1 MHHLLLYGRGL
12 NTDKTVRYLYFSR
25 YNKVGVIQMSILNE
39 ARAID
44 LGLNSVKDNDEL
56 GVLRSIDFLTEQGT
70 KYINKGLEPDAKR
83 AIISIRDLGNAA
95 ALQKMEL
102 GVLISLISLG
112 RMAEAAREQ
121 KMSDTGFSIIYS
133 LYAVGKSAVGQEM
146 EAAVRITVAYLG
158 EIASSAS
165 LHRMKRESLVSS
177 LAIGAIG
184 KETSRQKIARIPE
197 NGGLLSPASGI
208 LQSLPLANEPFFPE
222 LQGTLGFL
230 MEHRGDISPLQHMP
244 VSSEPQF
251 ISNDFRNFE
260 NIIIKTADALG
271 TIMLEP
277 KEKFLVSY
285 MLVAKLSIETF
296 NGSEYIHEAE
306 SFE

>member
-1 MHHLLLYGRGL
+1 MP
-12 NTDKTVRYLYFSR
+12 
-25 YNKVGVIQMSILNE
+25 ILNE
-39 ARAID
+39 AGAID
-44 LGLNSVKDNDEL
+44 LGLSSVKDNDEL

-83 AIISIRDLGNAA
+83 AITSVRDIGNAA

-112 RMAEAAREQ
+112 RMAAAAREQ
-121 KMSDTGFSIIYS
+121 KMSDTGLSIIYS
-133 LYAVGKSAVGQEM
+133 LCAVGKSAVGQEM
-146 EAAVRITVAYLG
+146 EAAVRIAVAYLG
-158 EIASSAS
+158 EIANSAS
-165 LHRMKRESLVSS
+165 LHKMKRESLVSS

-184 KETSRQKIARIPE
+184 KETSRQQIIRVPE
-197 NGGLLSPASGI
+197 NGGLFSPASDMLLSISQGI
-208 LQSLPLANEPFFPE
+208 DLQSVDLPFFSEE
-222 LQGTLGFL
+222 LQSTLKNL
-230 MEHRGDISPLQHMP
+230 MEHRGEICSLQHMP
-244 VSSEPQF
+244 VFFERQSSDT
-251 ISNDFRNFE
+251 DFRSLE
-260 NIIIKTADALG
+260 NIVIKAANALG

-285 MLVAKLSIETF
+285 MLVTKLSIETF

>member
-1 MHHLLLYGRGL
+1 
-12 NTDKTVRYLYFSR
+12 
-25 YNKVGVIQMSILNE
+25 MSILNE

-44 LGLNSVKDNDEL
+44 LGLSSVKDNDEL

-83 AIISIRDLGNAA
+83 AITSIRDIGNAA

-102 GVLISLISLG
+102 GVLISIISLG
-112 RMAEAAREQ
+112 KMAEAAREQ
-121 KMSDTGFSIIYS
+121 KMSDTGLSIIYS

-146 EAAVRITVAYLG
+146 EAAVRIAVAYLG

-197 NGGLLSPASGI
+197 NGGLLSPASNV
-208 LQSLPLANEPFFPE
+208 LQSLPLANEPFFPDE
-222 LQGTLGFL
+222 LQGTMGFL

-251 ISNDFRNFE
+251 INTDFRNFE
-260 NIIIKTADALG
+260 NIIIKAADALG
-271 TIMLEP
+271 TVMLEP

>member
-1 MHHLLLYGRGL
+1 
-12 NTDKTVRYLYFSR
+12 
-25 YNKVGVIQMSILNE
+25 MSILNE
-39 ARAID
+39 NGAID
-44 LGLNSVKDNDEL
+44 LGLSSVKENDEL

-70 KYINKGLEPDAKR
+70 KYINQGLELDAKR
-83 AIISIRDLGNAA
+83 AIISIRDIGNAA

-133 LYAVGKSAVGQEM
+133 LCAVGKSAVGQEM
-146 EAAVRITVAYLG
+146 EAAVRIAVAYLG

-177 LAIGAIG
+177 LAIGVIG
-184 KETSRQKIARIPE
+184 KETSRQKNAKVPE
-197 NGGLLSPASGI
+197 DGGLLSPVSSI
-208 LQSLPLANEPFFPE
+208 PLPLPQGKDEQFLSDEF
-222 LQGTLGFL
+222 QGTLGFP
-230 MEHRGDISPLQHMP
+230 MEHRGEIHPLQYLP
-244 VSSEPQF
+244 VYAEKQF
-251 ISNDFRNFE
+251 PNADLRNFE
-260 NIIIKTADALG
+260 NVIIKAADALG

-285 MLVAKLSIETF
+285 MLVSKLSIETF

>member
-1 MHHLLLYGRGL
+1 
-12 NTDKTVRYLYFSR
+12 
-25 YNKVGVIQMSILNE
+25 MSILNE

-44 LGLNSVKDNDEL
+44 LGLSSVKDNDEL

-83 AIISIRDLGNAA
+83 AIISIRDIGNAA

-102 GVLISLISLG
+102 GVLISIISLG

-146 EAAVRITVAYLG
+146 EAAVRIAVAYLG

-184 KETSRQKIARIPE
+184 KETSRQKIARVPE

-208 LQSLPLANEPFFPE
+208 LQSLPLANEPFFPDE

-230 MEHRGDISPLQHMP
+230 MEHRGDLPPLQHMP

-251 ISNDFRNFE
+251 INTDFRNFE
-260 NIIIKTADALG
+260 NIIIKAADALG

-285 MLVAKLSIETF
+285 MLIAKLSIETF

>member
-1 MHHLLLYGRGL
+1 M
-12 NTDKTVRYLYFSR
+12 
-25 YNKVGVIQMSILNE
+25 QMSILNE
-39 ARAID
+39 TGAID
-44 LGLNSVKDNDEL
+44 LGLSSVKDNDEL

-83 AIISIRDLGNAA
+83 AIISIRDIGNAA

-102 GVLISLISLG
+102 GVLISIISLG

-121 KMSDTGFSIIYS
+121 KMSETGFSIIYS

-146 EAAVRITVAYLG
+146 EAAVRIAVAYLG
-158 EIASSAS
+158 EIVNSAS

-184 KETSRQKIARIPE
+184 RETSRQKIARVPE
-197 NGGLLSPASGI
+197 NGGLLSPSSGI
-208 LQSLPLANEPFFPE
+208 LQPLPQGRDEPLFSDE
-222 LQGTLGFL
+222 LQDTLGFL
-230 MEHRGDISPLQHMP
+230 MERREENSTPQYMP
-244 VSSEPQF
+244 VFFEHQSS
-251 ISNDFRNFE
+251 NADFRNFE
-260 NIIIKTADALG
+260 NVIIKAADALG

-285 MLVAKLSIETF
+285 MLAAKLSIETF

>member
-1 MHHLLLYGRGL
+1 
-12 NTDKTVRYLYFSR
+12 
-25 YNKVGVIQMSILNE
+25 MSILNE

-44 LGLNSVKDNDEL
+44 LGLSSAKDNDEL

-83 AIISIRDLGNAA
+83 AIISIRDIGNAA

-133 LYAVGKSAVGQEM
+133 LHAVGKSAVGQEM
-146 EAAVRITVAYLG
+146 EAAVRIAVAYLG

-165 LHRMKRESLVSS
+165 LHGMERESLVSS

-184 KETSRQKIARIPE
+184 KETSRQKIARVPE
-197 NGGLLSPASGI
+197 NEGLLSPASGI
-208 LQSLPLANEPFFPE
+208 LQSLPLANEPFFSDE

-230 MEHRGDISPLQHMP
+230 TERRGDIPPLQHIP
-244 VSSEPQF
+244 VYSEPQF
-251 ISNDFRNFE
+251 INSDFRNFE
-260 NIIIKTADALG
+260 NIIIKAADALG

>member
-1 MHHLLLYGRGL
+1 
-12 NTDKTVRYLYFSR
+12 
-25 YNKVGVIQMSILNE
+25 MSILNE

-44 LGLNSVKDNDEL
+44 LGLSSVKDNDEL

-83 AIISIRDLGNAA
+83 AIISIRDIGNAA

-146 EAAVRITVAYLG
+146 EAAVRIAVAYLG

-165 LHRMKRESLVSS
+165 LHQMKRESLVSS

-184 KETSRQKIARIPE
+184 KETSRQKISRVPE
-197 NGGLLSPASGI
+197 NGGLLSPASSI
-208 LQSLPLANEPFFPE
+208 LQSLPLARDEPFFSDE

-230 MEHRGDISPLQHMP
+230 MEHRGDIYSLQHMP

-251 ISNDFRNFE
+251 INADFRNFE
-260 NIIIKTADALG
+260 NIIIKAADALG
-271 TIMLEP
+271 TMMLEP

-296 NGSEYIHEAE
+296 NGSEYLHEAE

>member
-1 MHHLLLYGRGL
+1 
-12 NTDKTVRYLYFSR
+12 
-25 YNKVGVIQMSILNE
+25 MSILNE

-44 LGLNSVKDNDEL
+44 LGLSSVKGNDEL

-83 AIISIRDLGNAA
+83 AIISIRDIGNAA
-95 ALQKMEL
+95 AVQKMEL
-102 GVLISLISLG
+102 GVLITLISLG

-133 LYAVGKSAVGQEM
+133 LCAIGKSAVGQEM
-146 EAAVRITVAYLG
+146 ETAVKIAVAYLG
-158 EIASSAS
+158 EIANSAS
-165 LHRMKRESLVSS
+165 LCKLKRESLVSS

-184 KETSRQKIARIPE
+184 KETSRQKIAKVPE
-197 NGGLLSPASGI
+197 NEGLLSPASGI
-208 LQSLPLANEPFFPE
+208 IQSLPQGKDEQFFSDE
-222 LQGTLGFL
+222 LQSTMGFL
-230 MEHRGDISPLQHMP
+230 MENGEENCPPRHMP
-244 VSSEPQF
+244 VFFEHPF
-251 ISNDFRNFE
+251 PNTDFRNFE
-260 NIIIKTADALG
+260 NVVIKAADALG

>member
-1 MHHLLLYGRGL
+1 
-12 NTDKTVRYLYFSR
+12 
-25 YNKVGVIQMSILNE
+25 MSILNE
-39 ARAID
+39 NGAID
-44 LGLNSVKDNDEL
+44 LGLSSVKENDEL

-70 KYINKGLEPDAKR
+70 KYINKGLELDAKR
-83 AIISIRDLGNAA
+83 AIISIRDIGNAA
-95 ALQKMEL
+95 ALQKMEI

-121 KMSDTGFSIIYS
+121 KMSDTGLSIIYS

-146 EAAVRITVAYLG
+146 EAAVRIAVAYLG

-184 KETSRQKIARIPE
+184 KETSRQKNAKVPE
-197 NGGLLSPASGI
+197 NGGLLSPASGT
-208 LQSLPLANEPFFPE
+208 LPPLPQGNDEQLISDE

-230 MEHRGDISPLQHMP
+230 MEHRGEIHPLQYMP
-244 VSSEPQF
+244 FYIENQF
-251 ISNDFRNFE
+251 TNADFRNFE
-260 NIIIKTADALG
+260 NVIIKAADALG

-285 MLVAKLSIETF
+285 MLVSKLSIETF

>member
-1 MHHLLLYGRGL
+1 
-12 NTDKTVRYLYFSR
+12 
-25 YNKVGVIQMSILNE
+25 MSILNE
-39 ARAID
+39 TGATD
-44 LGLNSVKDNDEL
+44 LGLSSVKDNDEL

-83 AIISIRDLGNAA
+83 AIISIRDIGNAA

-102 GVLISLISLG
+102 GVLISIISLG

-121 KMSDTGFSIIYS
+121 KMSETGLSIIYS

-146 EAAVRITVAYLG
+146 EAAVRIAVAYLG
-158 EIASSAS
+158 EIVNSAS

-184 KETSRQKIARIPE
+184 KETSRQKIARVPE
-197 NGGLLSPASGI
+197 NGGLLSPSSGI
-208 LQSLPLANEPFFPE
+208 LQPLPQDREEPFFSDE
-222 LQGTLGFL
+222 LQDTLGFL
-230 MEHRGDISPLQHMP
+230 TEHRGENHPPQYMP
-244 VSSEPQF
+244 VFFEHQSS
-251 ISNDFRNFE
+251 SADFRNFE
-260 NIIIKTADALG
+260 NVIIKAADALG

>member
-1 MHHLLLYGRGL
+1 MPARLSYMWTFFPGKE
-12 NTDKTVRYLYFSR
+12 NW
-25 YNKVGVIQMSILNE
+25 GVYMSILNE
-39 ARAID
+39 TGAVD
-44 LGLNSVKDNDEL
+44 LGLSSVKENDEL

-70 KYINKGLEPDAKR
+70 KYINQGLEPDAKR
-83 AIISIRDLGNAA
+83 AIISIRDIGNAA

-133 LYAVGKSAVGQEM
+133 LCAVGKSAVGQDM
-146 EAAVRITVAYLG
+146 EAAVRIAVAYLG
-158 EIASSAS
+158 EIASSSS
-165 LHRMKRESLVSS
+165 LQSMKRESLVSS
-177 LAIGAIG
+177 LAIGVIG
-184 KETSRQKIARIPE
+184 RETSRQKNSKVPE
-197 NGGLLSPASGI
+197 NGGLLSPVSGI
-208 LQSLPLANEPFFPE
+208 PLPLPHKDEQFLSDD
-222 LQGTLGFL
+222 LQGTLGFPA
-230 MEHRGDISPLQHMP
+230 EHRGEIHPLQYLP
-244 VSSEPQF
+244 VYADQQF
-251 ISNDFRNFE
+251 PNADLRNFE
-260 NIIIKTADALG
+260 NVIIKAADALG

-285 MLVAKLSIETF
+285 MLVSKLSIETF

>member
-1 MHHLLLYGRGL
+1 
-12 NTDKTVRYLYFSR
+12 
-25 YNKVGVIQMSILNE
+25 MSILNE
-39 ARAID
+39 AGAID
-44 LGLNSVKDNDEL
+44 LGLSSVKDNDEL

-83 AIISIRDLGNAA
+83 TIISIRDIGNAA

-102 GVLISLISLG
+102 GVLISLVSLG

-121 KMSDTGFSIIYS
+121 RMSNTGLSIIYS
-133 LYAVGKSAVGQEM
+133 LCAVGKSAVGQEM
-146 EAAVRITVAYLG
+146 EAAVRIAVAYLG
-158 EIASSAS
+158 EIANSAS
-165 LHRMKRESLVSS
+165 LHNMKRESLVSS

-184 KETSRQKIARIPE
+184 KETSRQQIVRVPE
-197 NGGLLSPASGI
+197 NGGLSSPGSGLLLSI
-208 LQSLPLANEPFFPE
+208 QNLEEPLLSEEIQN
-222 LQGTLGFL
+222 TLKHL
-230 MEHRGDISPLQHMP
+230 MEHRGDISPLQYAP
-244 VSSEPQF
+244 IFSEHQF
-251 ISNDFRNFE
+251 SDADLRNLE
-260 NIIIKTADALG
+260 NITMRAANALG

-285 MLVAKLSIETF
+285 MLMTKLSIETL

>member
-1 MHHLLLYGRGL
+1 
-12 NTDKTVRYLYFSR
+12 
-25 YNKVGVIQMSILNE
+25 MSILNE

-44 LGLNSVKDNDEL
+44 LGLSSVKDNDEL
-56 GVLRSIDFLTEQGT
+56 GVMRSIDFLTEQGT

-83 AIISIRDLGNAA
+83 AIISIRDIGNAA

-102 GVLISLISLG
+102 GVLISIISLG

-146 EAAVRITVAYLG
+146 EAAVRIAVAYLG

-184 KETSRQKIARIPE
+184 KETSRQKIARVPE

-208 LQSLPLANEPFFPE
+208 LQSPPLANEPFFPDE

-230 MEHRGDISPLQHMP
+230 MEHRGDIPPLQHMP

-251 ISNDFRNFE
+251 INTDFRNFE
-260 NIIIKTADALG
+260 NIIIKAADALG

-285 MLVAKLSIETF
+285 MLIAKLSIETF